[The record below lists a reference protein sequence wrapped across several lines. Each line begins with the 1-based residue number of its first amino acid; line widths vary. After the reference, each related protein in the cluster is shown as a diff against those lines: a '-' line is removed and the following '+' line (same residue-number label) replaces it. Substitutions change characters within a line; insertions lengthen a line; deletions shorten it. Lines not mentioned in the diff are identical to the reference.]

1 MTIEDVQPIINGI
14 MSDNFDSH
22 VFIKELSQRNSNL
35 YEEMV
40 EKCGSVAS
48 ANGIISI
55 FLLNHASALGIVKN
69 GEIKSENINGKI
81 TLCAKWRKIRQE

>member
-1 MTIEDVQPIINGI
+1 MTIEDVQPIIDEG

-22 VFIKELSQRNSNL
+22 DFIRELMLRNRNL
-35 YEEMV
+35 YEDMI

-81 TLCAKWRKIRQE
+81 TLCAKWRKIRRE

>member
-1 MTIEDVQPIINGI
+1 
-14 MSDNFDSH
+14 MSGNFNSYD
-22 VFIKELSQRNSNL
+22 FIRELMLRNRNL
-35 YEEMV
+35 YEEMI

-55 FLLNHASALGIVKN
+55 FLLNHPSALGIVKN
-69 GEIKSENINGKI
+69 GEIKSKNINGKI